1 MVCRHGFENDPVEIM
16 RHSCAHI
23 MADAVT
29 KLFPE
34 AKPTIGPVIE
44 DGFFYDF
51 DYPKGFTPEDLE
63 AIEVEMKKI
72 IKSNSR
78 FESVEMPR
86 ADAIKYFQDRND
98 PYKVEIIEGLPEGE
112 PLTLFTH
119 GDFTDLCRG
128 PHVNYTKKIKAYK
141 LLSVAGA
148 YWRGDEKNAML
159 QRIYGTAFANKEELA
174 AHLEKLEEAK
184 KRDHRRIGKDLD
196 LFSINEAIGG
206 GLALWHP
213 KGARMRDIIETFWK
227 KEHFKAG
234 YELLY
239 TPHIGKANL
248 WETSGHL
255 GFYNENMYAPME
267 IDNTEYYL
275 KPMNC
280 PFHIMVYKAHQHSYR
295 ELPCRWAEM
304 GTVYRYERSGVL
316 HGLMRVR
323 GFTQDDAHIIC
334 TKEQVDDEITR
345 VLKFSLYMLR
355 SFGFENFELYLSTKP
370 EEKFVGE
377 QEDWT
382 KAEEAL
388 KRALEAEGVAY
399 EVDEGGGA
407 FYGPKIDIKIE
418 DAIGRKWQCSTIQ
431 FDFNLPER
439 FDLNYVGAD
448 GSKHRP
454 YMVHRALLGS
464 LERFFGILV
473 EHYAGHF
480 PMWLAP
486 IQATVLS
493 LSEEQ
498 HEYAQELYQ
507 KLKEKDYRVTLDVR
521 HEKLGLKIREAQL
534 QKIPFMIVLGK
545 KELEQ
550 KTISLRHRN
559 DGDLGAMSFDDMLT
573 LFEKSLEQKKLSK
586 DNIKQAS

>member
-1 MVCRHGFENDPVEIM
+1 MVCRQGFENDPVEIM

-51 DYPKGFTPEDLE
+51 DYSKGFTPEDLE

-72 IKSNSR
+72 IKSNAK
-78 FESVEMPR
+78 FESMEMPR
-86 ADAIKYFQDRND
+86 DEAIKFFKDRGD
-98 PYKVEIIEGLPEGE
+98 PYKVEIIESLPDVGTM
-112 PLTLFTH
+112 TLYKH
-119 GDFTDLCRG
+119 GDFTDLCKG

-159 QRIYGTAFANKEELA
+159 QRIYGTAFTTKEELA
-174 AHLEKLEEAK
+174 EHLEKLEEAK

-239 TPHIGKANL
+239 TPHIGKAHL

-267 IDNTEYYL
+267 IDNMEYYL

-334 TKEQVDDEITR
+334 TKEQMDDEISR
-345 VLKFSLYMLR
+345 VLKFSLNMLR
-355 SFGFENFELYLSTKP
+355 SFGFESFELFLSTKP
-370 EEKFVGE
+370 EEKYVGE
-377 QEDWT
+377 PEDWK

-388 KRALEAEGVAY
+388 KRALENEGVAY

-439 FDLNYVGAD
+439 FDLTYVGAD

-480 PMWLAP
+480 HMWLAP

-498 HEYAQELYQ
+498 HEYAQEIYQ
-507 KLKEKDYRVTLDVR
+507 QLKEKDYRVTLDVR
-521 HEKLGLKIREAQL
+521 HEKIGLKIREAQL

-559 DGDLGAMSFDDMLT
+559 DDLGSMSFDDMLV
-573 LFEKSLEQKKLSK
+573 LFEKSLEQKTFSK
-586 DNIKQAS
+586 DSIKQAS

>member
-1 MVCRHGFENDPVEIM
+1 MVCRSGFEANPIEII

-51 DYPKGFTPEDLE
+51 DYPKGFTLDDLE
-63 AIEVEMKKI
+63 AIEAEMKKI
-72 IKSNSR
+72 IKSNSK
-78 FESVEMPR
+78 FECIEMPR
-86 ADAIKYFQDRND
+86 DEAIKFFKDRGD

-112 PLTLFTH
+112 PVTLYKH
-119 GDFTDLCRG
+119 GDFTDLCKG

-148 YWRGDEKNAML
+148 YWRGDENNAML
-159 QRIYGTAFANKEELA
+159 QRIYGTAFSNKEELEIYLA
-174 AHLEKLEEAK
+174 KLEEAK

-196 LFSINEAIGG
+196 LFSINDAIGG

-227 KEHFKAG
+227 KEHYKAG

-239 TPHIGKANL
+239 TPHIGKAQL

-255 GFYNENMYAPME
+255 GFYNENMYSPMN
-267 IDNTEYYL
+267 IDETEYYL

-280 PFHIMVYKAHQHSYR
+280 PFHILVYKDRQWSYR
-295 ELPCRWAEM
+295 ELPCRWAEF

-334 TKEQVDDEITR
+334 TKEQMADEITR
-345 VLKFSLYMLR
+345 VLKFSLYMLK
-355 SFGFENFELYLSTKP
+355 SFGFDKYELYLATKP
-370 EEKFVGE
+370 AEKFVGE
-377 QEDWT
+377 PEQWQ
-382 KAEEAL
+382 KAEDAL
-388 KRALEAEGVAY
+388 RKALEAEKIDY
-399 EVDEGGGA
+399 QMDEGGGA

-418 DAIGRKWQCSTIQ
+418 DAIGRKWQCTTIQ
-431 FDFNLPER
+431 FDFNLSER
-439 FDLNYVGAD
+439 FDLTYVGVD
-448 GSKHRP
+448 GQKHRP

-464 LERFFGILV
+464 LERFFGILI

-480 PMWLAP
+480 PLWLAP
-486 IQATVLS
+486 VQLKVLS
-493 LSEEQ
+493 ISETQ
-498 HEYAQELYQ
+498 HDYAKKIADDLLA
-507 KLKEKDYRVTLDVR
+507 KGYRVEVDLR
-521 HEKLGLKIREAQL
+521 NEKIGHKIREAQL
-534 QKIPFMIVLGK
+534 QKIPYMIVLGK
-545 KELEQ
+545 KEVED
-550 KTISLRHRN
+550 KKVSLRHRKE
-559 DGDLGAMSFDDMLT
+559 GDLGSVT
-573 LFEKSLEQKKLSK
+573 FEGLLERLEKENKVGVS
-586 DNIKQAS
+586 